1 MEDVVMKRTLI
12 IAAIAS
18 LCALPAAN
26 AQGGLGILGGWG
38 YGSVPNTNAS
48 GPGTLHSNN
57 GFALGLSAQTGGAV
71 GFGVDGLYAQRG
83 FSSTTFGDGRQLS
96 YIDVPVY
103 LRLAI
108 PNPTIVPFVLAG
120 PQISFEL
127 NCDANGGNCPSGR
140 NKTTYDGVF
149 AVGVKF
155 PQMARLSVQARY
167 LYGLQDLNYNTVN
180 NQSNYRDR
188 SFMLLLGIGF

>member
-1 MEDVVMKRTLI
+1 MKRSLAVI
-12 IAAIAS
+12 AIAS

-26 AQGGLGILGGWG
+26 AQGLGILGGWG
-38 YGSVPNTNAS
+38 YGAVPNTNAS
-48 GPGTLHSNN
+48 GPGTLHSND
-57 GFALGLSAQTGGAV
+57 GFAIGLSAQTGGGF

-83 FSSTTFGDGRQLS
+83 FTSTIAGNSEQLS

-103 LRLAI
+103 IRLAI

-140 NKTTYDGVF
+140 PKTTYDGVF
-149 AVGVKF
+149 AAGLKF
-155 PQMARLSVQARY
+155 PQIAHLSVQARY
-167 LYGLQDLNYNTVN
+167 LYGLSNLNYGTIN
-180 NQSNYRDR
+180 NQSNYHDR